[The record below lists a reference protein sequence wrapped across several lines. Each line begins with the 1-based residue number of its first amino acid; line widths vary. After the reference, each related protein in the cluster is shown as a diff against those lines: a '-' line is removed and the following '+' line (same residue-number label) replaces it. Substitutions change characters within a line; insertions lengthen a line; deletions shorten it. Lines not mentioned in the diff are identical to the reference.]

1 MMSRSSTPRATP
13 VSTTHS
19 PPALSVYNTLT
30 RRKEPLEPLRRGEV
44 RLYVCGPTVYSWVH
58 IGNARTFTVFDVVV
72 RYLRYRGYRVS
83 YVRNYTDVDDKII
96 NAAREAGEDPAALTE
111 RFVQAFEEDARGL
124 GFLPPDVSPRVTQV
138 IPEIR
143 ALIQKLLDEGL
154 AYSAGGD
161 VYFQVSRWPE
171 YAKLSRRNL
180 DDLRAGE
187 RVAPGEHKRE
197 PLDFALWKGEKPGEP
212 AWDAPWGR
220 GRPGWHIECSAMSE
234 KYLGQ
239 TFDIHGGGLDLIFP
253 HHENEIAQSEAAH
266 HAPLSRVWMHAG
278 FLELENAKMSKS
290 LGNVVR
296 LRDALAKV
304 DGEALRLFF
313 LSSHYRNQLAFSD
326 EALADAEKRME
337 YLYETLQRVDERLGG
352 RAVKPGPLHGSPEA
366 HLRAFEEAMDD
377 DFNTAGGLA
386 ALSGLFGQ
394 LNEYLDKPPTP
405 ERDTV
410 VRTLAALRSAATTM
424 GGVLGILQ
432 SSPPAWLEG
441 RRERLVAQRN
451 LDRALIERLIAERS
465 EARKQKDFA
474 RSDAMRN
481 RLLEMGVELRDGAG
495 GTQWKVRS

>member
-1 MMSRSSTPRATP
+1 
-13 VSTTHS
+13 
-19 PPALSVYNTLT
+19 
-30 RRKEPLEPLRRGEV
+30 
-44 RLYVCGPTVYSWVH
+44 
-58 IGNARTFTVFDVVV
+58 
-72 RYLRYRGYRVS
+72 
-83 YVRNYTDVDDKII
+83 
-96 NAAREAGEDPAALTE
+96 
-111 RFVQAFEEDARGL
+111 
-124 GFLPPDVSPRVTQV
+124 
-138 IPEIR
+138 
-143 ALIQKLLDEGL
+143 
-154 AYSAGGD
+154 
-161 VYFQVSRWPE
+161 
-171 YAKLSRRNL
+171 
-180 DDLRAGE
+180 
-187 RVAPGEHKRE
+187 
-197 PLDFALWKGEKPGEP
+197 
-212 AWDAPWGR
+212 
-220 GRPGWHIECSAMSE
+220 
-234 KYLGQ
+234 
-239 TFDIHGGGLDLIFP
+239 
-253 HHENEIAQSEAAH
+253 
-266 HAPLSRVWMHAG
+266 MHAG

-337 YLYETLQRVDERLGG
+337 YFYETLQRLDERLSG
-352 RAVKPGPLHGSPEA
+352 RAVKPGPLHGNPEA
-366 HLRAFEEAMDD
+366 HLGAFEEAMDD

-405 ERDTV
+405 DRDTV

-432 SSPPAWLEG
+432 SSPPAWLE
-441 RRERLVAQRN
+441 RRRDRLVAQRN

>member
-19 PPALSVYNTLT
+19 PRALSVYNTLT
-30 RRKEPLEPLRRGEV
+30 RRKEPLEPLRPGEV

-96 NAAREAGEDPAALTE
+96 NAAREVGEDPAALAE

-124 GFLPPDVSPRVTQV
+124 GLLPPDVSPRVTEV

-143 ALIQKLLDEGL
+143 ALIQKLLDEGV

>member
-19 PPALSVYNTLT
+19 PRALSVYNTLT
-30 RRKEPLEPLRRGEV
+30 RRKEPLEPLRPGEV

-96 NAAREAGEDPAALTE
+96 NAAREAGEDPAALAE

-124 GFLPPDVSPRVTQV
+124 GLLPPDVSPRVTQV

-143 ALIQKLLDEGL
+143 ALIQKLPDEGL

-337 YLYETLQRVDERLGG
+337 YFYETLQRLDERLSG

-405 ERDTV
+405 DRDTV

-432 SSPPAWLEG
+432 SSPPAWLE
-441 RRERLVAQRN
+441 RRRDRLVAQRN

>member
-30 RRKEPLEPLRRGEV
+30 RRKEPLEPLKPGEV

-96 NAAREAGEDPAALTE
+96 NAAREAGEDPAALAE

-197 PLDFALWKGEKPGEP
+197 PLDFALWKGEKHGEP

-234 KYLGQ
+234 KFLGK

-266 HAPLSRVWMHAG
+266 HVPLARVWMHAG

-337 YLYETLQRVDERLGG
+337 YFYETLQRLDERLSG
-352 RAVKPGPLHGSPEA
+352 RAVKPGPLHGNPEA
-366 HLRAFEEAMDD
+366 HLGAFEEAMDD

-405 ERDTV
+405 ESETV

-441 RRERLVAQRN
+441 RRDRLVAQRN

>member
-19 PPALSVYNTLT
+19 PRALSVYNTLT
-30 RRKEPLEPLRRGEV
+30 RRKEPLEPLKPGEV

-72 RYLRYRGYRVS
+72 RYLRHRGYRVS

-96 NAAREAGEDPAALTE
+96 NAAREVGEDPAALAE

-143 ALIQKLLDEGL
+143 ALIQKLLDEGV

-180 DDLRAGE
+180 DDLRSGE

-266 HAPLSRVWMHAG
+266 HAPLARVWMHAG
-278 FLELENAKMSKS
+278 FLELEDAKMSKS

-313 LSSHYRNQLAFSD
+313 LSSHYRNGLSFSD
-326 EALADAEKRME
+326 EALADAEKRKE
-337 YLYETLQRVDERLGG
+337 YFYETLQRLDERLSG
-352 RAVKPGPLHGSPEA
+352 RAVKPGPLHGNPEA
-366 HLRAFEEAMDD
+366 HLGAFEEAMDD

-405 ERDTV
+405 ERETV

-441 RRERLVAQRN
+441 RRDRLVAQRN

>member
-1 MMSRSSTPRATP
+1 MSRSSNPRATP
-13 VSTTHS
+13 VSVAHS
-19 PPALSVYNTLT
+19 PPVLSVYNTLT
-30 RRKEPLEPLRRGEV
+30 RRKEPLEPLRPGEV

-58 IGNARTFTVFDVVV
+58 IGNARTFTIFDVVV
-72 RYLRYRGYRVS
+72 RYLRHRGYRVS
-83 YVRNYTDVDDKII
+83 YVRNFTDVDDKII
-96 NAAREAGEDPAALTE
+96 NAARETGEDPAALAE

-124 GFLPPDVSPRVTQV
+124 GLLPPDVAPRVTQV

-143 ALIQKLLDEGL
+143 ALIQTLLDQGI

-180 DDLRAGE
+180 EDLRAGE
-187 RVAPGEHKRE
+187 RVTPGEHKRE
-197 PLDFALWKGEKPGEP
+197 PLDFALWKAEKPGEP

-266 HAPLSRVWMHAG
+266 HAPLARVWMHAG

-313 LSSHYRNQLAFSD
+313 LSSHYRNGLDFSD
-326 EALADAEKRME
+326 DALFVWEKRME
-337 YLYETLQRVDERLGG
+337 YFYETLQRVDERLGG
-352 RAVKPGPLHGSPEA
+352 REVKPGPLQGDPDA
-366 HLRAFEEAMDD
+366 HLRAFEASMDD
-377 DFNTAGGLA
+377 DFNTAGALA
-386 ALSGLFGQ
+386 ALSALFGEM
-394 LNEYLDKPPTP
+394 NELLDHPAVAD
-405 ERDTV
+405 RATV
-410 VRTLAALRSAATTM
+410 VRTLATLRAVVPAM
-424 GGVLGILQ
+424 GGVLGVLG
-432 SSPPAWLEG
+432 SPPAAWLERRRDRLVRQRG
-441 RRERLVAQRN
+441 LDRER
-451 LDRALIERLIAERS
+451 IEAMLAERAA
-465 EARKQKDFA
+465 ARKAKDFA
-474 RSDAMRN
+474 RSDAIRDE
-481 RLLEMGVELRDGAG
+481 LLRIGVELRDGPTA
-495 GTQWKVRS
+495 TRWKVRS

>member
-1 MMSRSSTPRATP
+1 
-13 VSTTHS
+13 VSASHS

-30 RRKEPLEPLRRGEV
+30 RRKEPLETLRPGEV

-58 IGNARTFTVFDVVV
+58 IGNARTFTIFDVVV
-72 RYLRYRGYRVS
+72 RYLRHRGYRVS

-96 NAAREAGEDPAALTE
+96 NAAREAGEDPTALAE
-111 RFVQAFEEDARGL
+111 RFIRAFEEDAAGL
-124 GFLPPDVSPRVTQV
+124 GMISPDVAPRVTQV
-138 IPEIR
+138 IPEILT
-143 ALIQKLLDEGL
+143 LIQELLDRGV
-154 AYSAGGD
+154 AYVAGGD

-171 YAKLSRRNL
+171 YARLSRRNL
-180 DDLRAGE
+180 DELRAGE
-187 RVAPGEHKRE
+187 RVTPGEQKRE
-197 PLDFALWKGEKPGEP
+197 PLDFALWKAEKPGEP

-234 KYLGQ
+234 KYLGE

-266 HAPLSRVWMHAG
+266 HAPLARVWMHAG

-313 LSSHYRNQLAFSD
+313 LSSHYRNNLAFSD

-337 YLYETLQRVDERLGG
+337 YFYETLQRVDERLAG
-352 RAVKPGPLHGSPEA
+352 REVKPGPLHGDPEA
-366 HLRAFEEAMDD
+366 HLRALEQAMDD
-377 DFNTAGGLA
+377 DFNTAGALA

-394 LNEYLDKPPTP
+394 MNEFLDRPPVAD
-405 ERDTV
+405 RAMV
-410 VRTLAALRSAATTM
+410 VRTLSALRAVASRM
-424 GGVLGILQ
+424 GAVLGLLAH
-432 SSPPAWLEG
+432 SPAAWLE
-441 RRERLVAQRN
+441 RRRDRLVHQRG
-451 LDRALIERLIAERS
+451 LDSGRILALLAERA
-465 EARKQKDFA
+465 EARRQKDFA
-474 RSDAMRN
+474 RSDTIRDG
-481 RLLEMGVELRDGAG
+481 LLAMGVELRDGAS

>member
-1 MMSRSSTPRATP
+1 
-13 VSTTHS
+13 VSATHS
-19 PPALSVYNTLT
+19 LPAVSVYNTLT
-30 RRKEPLEPLRRGEV
+30 RRKEPLEPLRPGEV
-44 RLYVCGPTVYSWVH
+44 GLYVCGPTVYSWVH

-72 RYLRYRGYRVS
+72 RYLRHRGYRVS

-96 NAAREAGEDPAALTE
+96 NAARETGEDPSALAD

-124 GFLPPDVSPRVTQV
+124 GLLQPDVAPRVTEV

-143 ALIQKLLDEGL
+143 ALIQALLDQGV
-154 AYSAGGD
+154 AYAAGGD

-187 RVAPGEHKRE
+187 RVTPGEHKRE

-234 KYLGQ
+234 KFLGR

-266 HAPLSRVWMHAG
+266 HQQLARVWMHAG

-313 LSSHYRNQLAFSD
+313 LSSHYRKELAFTD
-326 EALADAEKRME
+326 ESLADAEKRVE
-337 YLYETLQRVDERLGG
+337 YFYETLQRVDERLGG
-352 RAVKPGPLHGSPEA
+352 REVKPGPLHGDPAAS
-366 HLRAFEEAMDD
+366 LTAFEASMDD
-377 DFNTAGGLA
+377 DFNTPGALA
-386 ALSGLFGQ
+386 ALSMLFGEM
-394 LNEYLDKPPTP
+394 NELLDHPPVP
-405 ERDTV
+405 DRAMV
-410 VRTLAALRSAATTM
+410 MRTLAASRAQVRPM
-424 GGVLGILQ
+424 GEVLGILG
-432 SSPPAWLEG
+432 SPPAAWLERRRDRLVRQRG
-441 RRERLVAQRN
+441 LDRERIE
-451 LDRALIERLIAERS
+451 ALLAERAT
-465 EARKQKDFA
+465 ARKAKDFT
-474 RSDAMRN
+474 RSDAIRDE
-481 RLLEMGVELRDGAG
+481 LLCLGVELRDGPAG
-495 GTQWKVRS
+495 TLWKVRS